1 MHVNHNSATRKA
13 VHKLSALFAVAIVAC
28 LGLNTSASAGTLSD
42 AQILGIYVQVN
53 GFDIET
59 ALLGRS
65 QAHSDAVRKLAT
77 HVATDHTGVRQA
89 AFDLEGK
96 CKIAASL
103 PDERDAAAIEHS
115 KTMARL
121 MALKGDEFDK
131 AYVEHEVA
139 FHRAAIDA
147 VRGLLLPSATCPDL
161 QEHFKAIL
169 PAFEHHLSMTQ
180 EIAARFADRK

>member
-1 MHVNHNSATRKA
+1 MHVNHGNVTRKA
-13 VHKLSALFAVAIVAC
+13 VQKFSALFALAIAATFG
-28 LGLNTSASAGTLSD
+28 LGTSATAGTLTD

-77 HVATDHTGVRQA
+77 HVSSDHLGVRQA
-89 AFDLEGK
+89 AFDLQGK
-96 CKIAASL
+96 CKVAASL
-103 PDERDAAAIEHS
+103 PDERDEAAVDHS

-121 MALKGDEFDK
+121 MALKGAEFDK
-131 AYVEHEVA
+131 VYVEHEVA
-139 FHRAAIDA
+139 FHRAAIDV
-147 VRGLLLPSATCPDL
+147 VRGLLLPSATCPEL

-169 PAFEHHLSMTQ
+169 PAFEHHLSMTE
-180 EIAARFADRK
+180 EIAAKFAAKK